1 MYFSKTNP
9 YFRQDLEGRGSGD
22 PEKQTLTVICNKTV
36 FHEKKK
42 QSRLR
47 ASQFSS
53 NGCSSVRVG
62 ALLLCTVTNEGEVL
76 HFPAFDSA

>member
-9 YFRQDLEGRGSGD
+9 YFRQDLEARGSGD

-36 FHEKKK
+36 FHAKK
-42 QSRLR
+42 SRA

-53 NGCSSVRVG
+53 NRCSSVRVG